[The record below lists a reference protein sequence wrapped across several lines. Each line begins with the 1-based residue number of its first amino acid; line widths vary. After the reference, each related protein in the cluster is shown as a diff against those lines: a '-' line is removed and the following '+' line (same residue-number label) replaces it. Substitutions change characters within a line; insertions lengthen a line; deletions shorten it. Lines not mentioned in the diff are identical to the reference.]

1 MTSACACAGCWLVS
15 VLLLYLRPVMWR
27 AAQFRTPC
35 TPLFP
40 CLGILTNIFLIASL
54 GATAYIRFGVWLLI
68 SVAFY
73 MFYSVHN
80 SPATPGQYSGVYD
93 VELIENRGGVDEE
106 PLPKSFGNQFEATMH
121 GKAGAGTHSRSPQSS
136 NPSSLGVDIR

>member
-1 MTSACACAGCWLVS
+1 MCRLLAGVRAFAVSAPGDVASCTVPHTLHA
-15 VLLLYLRPVMWR
+15 LL
-27 AAQFRTPC
+27 
-35 TPLFP
+35 P